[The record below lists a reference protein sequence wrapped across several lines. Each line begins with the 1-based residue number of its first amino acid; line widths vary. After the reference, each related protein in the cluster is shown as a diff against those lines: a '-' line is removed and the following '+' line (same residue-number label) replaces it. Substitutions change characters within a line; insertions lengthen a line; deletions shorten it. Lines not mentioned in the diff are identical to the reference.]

1 MRKRTWIS
9 VAVAVAAVAALL
21 VTAYVRRNAAPEV
34 ARLLPDSDGIVFVN
48 LKPLRALT
56 RFGEHPVAHDADYQ
70 AFIDATGI
78 EFERDL
84 DQAAFALHRMAN
96 PNGPNGALAYS
107 EVFRGRFDGPRLTGY
122 LVAHAA
128 SHERYAGHEIYSIP
142 HEGRTVRVAVLGYDL
157 VSVSNTPDDG
167 PIHSIIDRYHA
178 SASPFSGS
186 ALLSEYY
193 HYVPLLSQAWAIG
206 RIGAPLSDAERF
218 HVLGLAVPLPP
229 DSTFIASVRYLGA
242 LHVRIEEIAASAQA
256 ASTSAQMATMV
267 IAMLRAAQISPDGGS
282 EAVAAKEWNELL
294 SSAQVVRK
302 DNHTVLKAKVPE
314 ALIQTLLQKPEA
326 AAQSPSGSNPSLP

>member
-9 VAVAVAAVAALL
+9 LAVAVAVIAALL

-34 ARLLPDSDGIVFVN
+34 ARLLPDADGIVFLN
-48 LKPLRALT
+48 LKPLRTLT
-56 RFGEHPVAHDADYQ
+56 RFGEHPVAHDPEYQ
-70 AFIDATGI
+70 AFINATGI

-107 EVFRGRFDGPRLTGY
+107 EVFRGRFNGPRLTSY
-122 LVAHAA
+122 LAAHAA
-128 SHERYAGHEIYSIP
+128 SQERYAGHEIYSIQ
-142 HEGRTVRVAVLGYDL
+142 HDGRTVRVAVLGYDL

-193 HYVPLLSQAWAIG
+193 HYVPLLSQAWAIA
-206 RIGAPLSDAERF
+206 RIGAPLTDAERF

-229 DSTFIASVRYLGA
+229 DSTFIASIRYLGA
-242 LHVRIEEIAASAQA
+242 LHVRVEEIAASAQA
-256 ASTSAQMATMV
+256 ASTSAQMATMAL
-267 IAMLRAAQISPDGGS
+267 AMLRAAQAAPGDGS
-282 EAVAAKEWNELL
+282 QAATVQEWNALL
-294 SSAQVVRK
+294 ASARVERK
-302 DNHTVLKAKVPE
+302 DTHTIVTAKVPE
-314 ALIQTLLQKPEA
+314 GLVRALFRQPEA
-326 AAQSPSGSNPSLP
+326 AAQAPAGNPQPLP